1 MAAPTYK
8 AKGTLD
14 YGSGNSISVGYP
26 TTAANDLMLLFLYNS
41 GSAKVF
47 TPSGWTQLGLLK
59 STTDGIYIMRCYY
72 KLATGSETGSLTCT
86 RNPLTVGLFA
96 GQIYSYDGT
105 NNIAILG
112 HSTATGTTNSITWNS
127 VTMSGTERT
136 LAAFIM
142 NKNDSAGVPSG
153 YTNNASDSFTDNG
166 EGVEFEINTK
176 ENVTSAPSASATSGT
191 STNNW
196 VTFHIV
202 IYNNDPVVTSPRSFI
217 VN

>member
-8 AKGTLD
+8 AKGTLA
-14 YGSGNSISVGYP
+14 SSSTNSISVGYP
-26 TTAANDLMLLFLYNS
+26 TTATNDLMLLFLYNS
-41 GSAKVF
+41 GGGKLF
-47 TPSGWTQLGLLK
+47 TPSGWTQLDTQL
-59 STTDGIYIMRCYY
+59 TTDGIYNVRCYY

-86 RNPLTVGLFA
+86 RNPITVGMFA

-105 NNIAILG
+105 NYVSILG
-112 HSTATGTTNSITWNS
+112 YSKTTGATNSVQWNS
-127 VTMSGTERT
+127 VTISGTERT

-142 NKNDSAGVPSG
+142 NKNDAAGVPTG
-153 YTNNASDSFTDNG
+153 YTNSASDSFTEDA
-166 EGVEFEINTK
+166 ETIEFEINTK
-176 ENVTSAPSASATSGT
+176 ENVTSAPTATATSGA

-196 VTFHIV
+196 ITFHIV